1 MLKLVLI
8 GYGSDEET
16 VRYVSVL
23 QNEISDFIK
32 QSNMHLYN
40 LKNLWKA
47 EALPDLLKRNSRL
60 TFSSEKST
68 YSDYWGVAGVEDCME
83 LYPRWFSSCPHDDT
97 YQPALQYSVSNMAS
111 LIKKWSTYRKASGNS
126 ELYDLEISYN
136 YEKMPGNKSK
146 CTVELSLNNSD
157 FYPKPIEI
165 FQSILVKLD
174 ALSDGVLTSAYV
186 TDEPAVPGA
195 ALPHYFD
202 DYELLENKVL
212 DVGYA
217 FYFCRR
223 IGELN
228 DVNETG
234 DLKQYS
240 VKKLKN
246 GTLYVFN
253 GAPEDYNY
261 CSACSD
267 IPFLGKIKIP
277 SYRFL
282 DWPSLCRKK
291 EVPFSSDGIVSV
303 CYPQFPPYTRDPEI
317 FFSSGY
323 TLDKLEKMYA
333 ERTVSCFAR
342 YKITDILSSL

>member
-1 MLKLVLI
+1 M
-8 GYGSDEET
+8 
-16 VRYVSVL
+16 
-23 QNEISDFIK
+23 
-32 QSNMHLYN
+32 
-40 LKNLWKA
+40 
-47 EALPDLLKRNSRL
+47 
-60 TFSSEKST
+60 
-68 YSDYWGVAGVEDCME
+68 
-83 LYPRWFSSCPHDDT
+83 
-97 YQPALQYSVSNMAS
+97 
-111 LIKKWSTYRKASGNS
+111 
-126 ELYDLEISYN
+126 
-136 YEKMPGNKSK
+136 
-146 CTVELSLNNSD
+146 SLNNSD